1 MANLFLIILAK
12 TYSNVD
18 NVSMTEIVNL
28 NKARK
33 QRAKQAGLK
42 TASQNRI
49 KFGLTKQVRDA
60 VRREQEKQGK
70 TMDALR
76 LDPDP
81 DQKA

>member
-1 MANLFLIILAK
+1 M
-12 TYSNVD
+12 V
-18 NVSMTEIVNL
+18 EIVNL

-33 QRAKQAGLK
+33 QRARQAGLK

-60 VRREQEKQGK
+60 VRHEQKKQAN

-76 LDPDP
+76 LDTDPDP
-81 DQKA
+81 DEKT

>member
-18 NVSMTEIVNL
+18 NVSMTEIINL

-49 KFGLTKQVRDA
+49 KFGLAKQVRDA

-76 LDPDP
+76 LEPDP